1 MKIPGQLSVQINISA
16 FILSFWLSRGML
28 RLPIPLRS
36 LPRLILAHVLA
47 GLVLYLFVGLLK
59 SYFVTFAFDQAR
71 VVLFTQAL
79 WLAIDLG
86 ITGARYAAGSQTR

>member
-1 MKIPGQLSVQINISA
+1 MPELSSWVSA
-16 FILSFWLSRGML
+16 FILSFWLSRGTL

-36 LPRLILAHVLA
+36 LPRLIVAHVLA
-47 GLVLYLFVGLLK
+47 GLLLFVFVGLLK
-59 SYFVTFAFDQAR
+59 SYFVTFAFAQAK

-86 ITGARYAAGSQTR
+86 LTGSRYATGSESR